1 MRFKDYSTS
10 CLIWASSLMMRFTV
24 CGFSVLYRTL
34 GRFSGCLFVT
44 PRRKVLFRW
53 IDEEQCS

>member
-1 MRFKDYSTS
+1 MTDHLNAFQDCSTS
-10 CLIWASSLMMRFTV
+10 CAIWASSLMMRFTMR
-24 CGFSVLYRTL
+24 GFSVLYRTL

-53 IDEEQCS
+53 IR

>member
-1 MRFKDYSTS
+1 MRFRDCSTN

-53 IDEEQCS
+53 IQ

>member
-1 MRFKDYSTS
+1 MCFRDCSTS
-10 CLIWASSLMMRFTV
+10 CLIWASSSMMRFTV
-24 CGFSVLYRTL
+24 CGFLVLYQIL

-53 IDEEQCS
+53 IQ